1 MVDDV
6 DVGSETLQ
14 LLKIKFSCNA
24 NKTIPINYD
33 INVKTKVAEYKVLHQ
48 EDPWWVLYH
57 LHPLSMHITKPMRLV
72 S

>member
-48 EDPWWVLYH
+48 EDPW
-57 LHPLSMHITKPMRLV
+57 
-72 S
+72 